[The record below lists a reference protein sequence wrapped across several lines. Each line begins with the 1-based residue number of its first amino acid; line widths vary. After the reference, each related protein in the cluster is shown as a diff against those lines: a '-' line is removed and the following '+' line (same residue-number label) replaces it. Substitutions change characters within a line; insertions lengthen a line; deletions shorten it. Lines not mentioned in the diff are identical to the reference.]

1 MGRRKNATIEDVAP
15 PADPIANAIAAGG
28 ATPQAIPRKLS
39 TSFIAFDTNIRN
51 YSPSHPIVV
60 RDLEHYRDQWAMDR
74 LRHDALEALLREAA
88 SFLWEAEREL
98 GDDDLGAWNDDAV
111 VDKWLSGVR
120 AFFRE
125 VKEVG

>member
-39 TSFIAFDTNIRN
+39 LDFVSFDANVRNFDPI
-51 YSPSHPIVV
+51 HPMTCKY
-60 RDLEHYRDQWAMDR
+60 LESVRDQWAMDR

-111 VDKWLSGVR
+111 VDRWLSGVR